1 MLNIRQYNQ
10 FLTGQE
16 QVIELNLQIDQ
27 IHALSI

>member
-1 MLNIRQYNQ
+1 MSNIRQYNQ